1 MRIDCMRNH
10 PPRGRLIASAMLSSP
25 REKSL
30 VWWKQDANDGLAEG
44 VIMYMHVFSCRVFT
58 RELSYFIAKSKNV
71 VDVTFLPQGLHE
83 APKVLNS
90 ELQASI
96 ARFREEC
103 DSWRR
108 RRRPDYLALCFGL
121 CSDSIVGIEAIDVPI
136 VVPRVDD
143 CVGIYLGS
151 EERYLEYFNKYKGTF
166 WAFPS
171 WAESSPST
179 DADYL
184 DIMRAEYLKRY
195 DGDEDLVEDMMELE
209 LDMTANYSNVGYITS
224 PLAVDPE
231 GSREH
236 AARYARD
243 HNWNLIEVEGDLSL
257 MEQLLNGPWDE
268 DKFLVVP
275 PGYRIA
281 AAPGIEKVRAV
292 KA

>member
-1 MRIDCMRNH
+1 
-10 PPRGRLIASAMLSSP
+10 
-25 REKSL
+25 
-30 VWWKQDANDGLAEG
+30 
-44 VIMYMHVFSCRVFT
+44 MYMHVFSCRVFT

-83 APKVLNS
+83 APKVLNE
-90 ELQASI
+90 ELQATI
-96 ARFREEC
+96 VRFREDC
-103 DSWRR
+103 DTWRR

-151 EERYLEYFNKYKGTF
+151 EQRYLEYFNKYKGTF

-179 DADYL
+179 DPDYL

-209 LDMTANYSNVGYITS
+209 LDMTANYSNVGYISS
-224 PLAVDPE
+224 PLAADPE
-231 GSREH
+231 GSRDL
-236 AARYARD
+236 AVRYAKD
-243 HNWNLIEVEGDLSL
+243 HDWNLIEVEGDLTL
-257 MEQLLNGPWDE
+257 MDQLVNGPWDE

-281 AAPGIEKVRAV
+281 SAPGIEKVRAV
-292 KA
+292 KV

>member
-1 MRIDCMRNH
+1 
-10 PPRGRLIASAMLSSP
+10 
-25 REKSL
+25 
-30 VWWKQDANDGLAEG
+30 
-44 VIMYMHVFSCRVFT
+44 MYMHVFSCRVFT

-83 APKVLNS
+83 APKVLNA

-96 ARFREEC
+96 ARFREDC
-103 DSWRR
+103 DNWRR

-121 CSDSIVGIEAIDVPI
+121 CSESIVGIEALDVPI

-143 CVGIYLGS
+143 CVGVYLGS

-195 DGDEDLVEDMMELE
+195 DGDEDLVEDMIELE
-209 LDMTANYSNVGYITS
+209 LEMTANYRNVGYISS

-243 HNWNLIEVEGDLSL
+243 HGWNLIEAEGDLSL

-281 AAPGIEKVRAV
+281 AASGLEKVRAV